1 MNDVHQPVISAKM
14 PTIRQ
19 RLPFNDVPSVHM
31 IKLKRGLIQ
40 RSLLYCFEKG
50 YFSLIRYLLQ
60 SDSTDARERD
70 HEGRTGL
77 MYCCFIDS
85 DCWAQSIS
93 MTLLEY
99 GAKIEDEDQ
108 NGLNA
113 LHYAIITQ
121 RSILVRRYLA
131 ALDFNLSR
139 AVDIYGNTCLHYACS
154 TGNTYIV
161 RSILDAMKRYS
172 VDLSIKN
179 HHELTALDIACQLN
193 HEDCQNLLSNE
204 ITLIEHTNKV
214 SAKTHE
220 SHTTMKSLL
229 ERRSSMPART
239 NSTASTAHLTE
250 SIVSVPIIMS
260 QSKTFPNHMSTTI
273 KCNNKE
279 NIVNSIPI
287 FVDPIKSRRMSLRR
301 NETLDLTLANQVKG
315 RVDFATTPL
324 ATKNATL
331 SASSSTWRDDFSH
344 MFNQLQTF
352 KTSSYRK
359 TVHAPLSTEIP
370 SNLFESTSEVFGAD
384 GSESHH
390 QSQSSIRTNLSQKAI
405 HRRQLSAVSALL
417 VPHKMKK

>member
-1 MNDVHQPVISAKM
+1 MNDVHQPVVSAKM

-60 SDSTDARERD
+60 SDSADVRERD

-85 DCWAQSIS
+85 DCWAQNIS
-93 MTLLEY
+93 MILLEY
-99 GAKIEDEDQ
+99 GAKIEDEDH

-131 ALDFNLSR
+131 SLDFDLSR

-154 TGNTYIV
+154 TGNTDIV

-172 VDLSIKN
+172 VDLSVKN
-179 HHELTALDIACQLN
+179 HHQLTALDIACQLN
-193 HEDCQNLLSNE
+193 HERCQNLLRNE

-214 SAKTHE
+214 STKTRE
-220 SHTTMKSLL
+220 SHTTMKSLF
-229 ERRSSMPART
+229 ERRSSTPTRT

-260 QSKTFPNHMSTTI
+260 RSKNFPNHFSTTI
-273 KCNNKE
+273 NSNNKE
-279 NIVNSIPI
+279 NIVNPTPI
-287 FVDPIKSRRMSLRR
+287 FVDPIKSRRISLRR

-324 ATKNATL
+324 TTKNAIL

-352 KTSSYRK
+352 KTPSYRK
-359 TVHAPLSTEIP
+359 TIHAPLNTELP
-370 SNLFESTSEVFGAD
+370 SYLFESTSDGFGAD
-384 GSESHH
+384 GNDSNH
-390 QSQSSIRTNLSQKAI
+390 QSQSSLRTNLSQKVI
-405 HRRQLSAVSALL
+405 HRRRSSAVSTLL
-417 VPHKMKK
+417 VAHKMKK